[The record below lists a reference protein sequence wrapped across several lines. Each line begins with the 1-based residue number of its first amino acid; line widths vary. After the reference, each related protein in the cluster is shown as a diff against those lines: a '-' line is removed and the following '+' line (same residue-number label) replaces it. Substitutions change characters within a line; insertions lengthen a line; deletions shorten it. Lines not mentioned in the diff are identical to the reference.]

1 VLLHP
6 RATMAEVVSQPAF
19 ISTWIAVLAVVGL
32 CGALLLSTPT
42 GRQALV
48 DERVRVVEAMGGRVD
63 DGSYA
68 AWQKNPPWFVY
79 ATSGGR
85 LLITPVAT
93 VLVSIGLIALARL
106 DGASLP
112 LATALAVTV
121 HASVVLALQQV
132 IVTPLH
138 FVRESLTSPTN
149 LAGLLPMLEEGSWPA
164 RLLGSID
171 VFGMWWLFLLAVGL
185 GVATG
190 KPGRHYLW
198 RLGAVYVGIAA
209 VVASVFAVTG
219 G

>member
-1 VLLHP
+1 
-6 RATMAEVVSQPAF
+6 MAGVVSQPAF
-19 ISTWIAVLAVVGL
+19 ISTWIALLAVVGL

-48 DERVRVVEAMGGRVD
+48 DERVRMVEALGGRVD
-63 DGSYA
+63 DAQYA
-68 AWQKNPPWFVY
+68 SWQQRPPWFVY

-85 LLITPVAT
+85 MLVTPIAT
-93 VLVSIGLIALARL
+93 VLVSIGLIALARI
-106 DGASLP
+106 DGAAVP
-112 LATALAVTV
+112 LVTAMAVTV

-132 IVTPLH
+132 IATPLH

-149 LAGLLPMLEEGSWPA
+149 LAGLLPMLDEGTWPA

-171 VFGMWWLFLLAVGL
+171 VFGVWWVFLLAVGL
-185 GVATG
+185 GAATG

-198 RLGAVYVGIAA
+198 RLAVVYVGIAA

>member
-1 VLLHP
+1 
-6 RATMAEVVSQPAF
+6 MAEVVSRPAF
-19 ISTWIAVLAVVGL
+19 ISTWIALLAVVGV
-32 CGALLLSTPT
+32 CGALLLSTKT

-48 DERVRVVEAMGGRVD
+48 DERVRVAEAVGGRVD
-63 DGSYA
+63 DGLYA
-68 AWQKNPPWFVY
+68 SWQQNPPWFVY

-85 LLITPVAT
+85 LLITPIAT

-106 DGASLP
+106 DGASVP
-112 LATALAVTV
+112 LVTAIAVTV
-121 HASVVLALQQV
+121 HASVVLALQQL
-132 IVTPLH
+132 IATPLH

-149 LAGLLPMLEEGSWPA
+149 LAGLLPMLEEGTWPA

-171 VFGMWWLFLLAVGL
+171 VFGVWWLFLLAVGL
-185 GVATG
+185 GAATG

-198 RLGAVYVGIAA
+198 RLAAVYVGIAA